1 MQLLGKCVLCRRD
14 FGVVPNNSLRLSKE
28 VRRKASEDSVSM
40 WVSLRVCLLVIGGQ
54 ITRFKNSEVLDLIK
68 KSCGSS
74 VREFLGSRICPDCF
88 PADQQDDEDVSDED
102 EEYDEDSTDE
112 DEESDDDFLEYD
124 EDGEP
129 IQQPVRALQVKA
141 DGSSSAVTV
150 KDFDDLTEHLGL
162 QDGDVDHSYLRE
174 LGVFIYFDGWAAQR
188 LSPLN
193 SYLAVLGGG
202 PVRGDVIIVSDID
215 QNETRSPVWQ
225 DLPEDWL
232 DGRLSRVIEIVN
244 TDPHVRKDIAEILG
258 IEN

>member
-14 FGVVPNNSLRLSKE
+14 FGVVPNISLRLSKE
-28 VRRKASEDSVSM
+28 VRWKASEDSVAL

-54 ITRFKNSEVLDLIK
+54 VTRFKNPEVLDLIK
-68 KSCGSS
+68 KSCGSN

-102 EEYDEDSTDE
+102 EESVDDE
-112 DEESDDDFLEYD
+112 DFLEDD

-129 IQQPVRALQVKA
+129 IQQSVRALLIRA
-141 DGSSSAVTV
+141 DGSSSAITV

-174 LGVFIYFDGWAAQR
+174 LGVFIYFDGWATQK

-193 SYLAVLGGG
+193 SYLAILGGG

-215 QNETRSPVWQ
+215 RNETRSPMWQ

-232 DGRLSRVIEIVN
+232 DSRLSRVIQIVN
-244 TDPHVRKDIAEILG
+244 TDPHVRNDIAEILG

>member
-1 MQLLGKCVLCRRD
+1 MQILGKCVLCRRD
-14 FGVVPNNSLRLSKE
+14 VGVIPDISLRLSKE
-28 VRRKASEDSVSM
+28 VRRKASEDSIAV

-68 KSCGSS
+68 KSCGSN

-102 EEYDEDSTDE
+102 STDE
-112 DEESDDDFLEYD
+112 NEESVDDEDYLEYD

-129 IQQPVRALQVKA
+129 IQQPVRALLVRA

-150 KDFDDLTEHLGL
+150 KDSDDLTEHLGL

-174 LGVFIYFDGWAAQR
+174 LGVFVYFDGWAAQR

-193 SYLAVLGGG
+193 SYLAILGGG

-225 DLPEDWL
+225 DLPDDWL
-232 DGRLSRVIEIVN
+232 DSRLSRVIEIVN
-244 TDPHVRKDIAEILG
+244 TDPNVRKEIVEILG